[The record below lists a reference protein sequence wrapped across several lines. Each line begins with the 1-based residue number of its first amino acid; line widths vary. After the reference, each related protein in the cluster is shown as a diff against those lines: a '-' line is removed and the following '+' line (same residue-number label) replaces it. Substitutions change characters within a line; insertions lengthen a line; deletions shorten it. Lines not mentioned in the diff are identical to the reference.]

1 MGLKGFRLKNT
12 THHQLRSPLLFVLL
26 LCVFLLGSLVYF
38 SPFRAAPNAHA
49 SGLAPLA
56 GQAPGLARKS
66 RLLGPADPNTQVTL
80 LLGLHMRNQAALQ
93 AYVDNLTRPHSITAH
108 HYLTPAQVATAY
120 GPSSE
125 SQQAVVAF
133 MQAAGFQET
142 LTFKHHLLLGFKGTI
157 GLAEAAFHV
166 QINNYRA
173 PRGRQF
179 YAPASDPLIPDALS
193 PIIQSIN
200 GLDDAAHFT
209 HPPVPSR
216 KSVQA
221 TATTATSATTV
232 TSATSATTANAS
244 CPAPGSSGNY
254 FVPAQIAS
262 AYNLSGLYSAGF
274 RGEGQTVA
282 LYELDDYLLSD
293 IKTYTACYG
302 GGSVPIN
309 RVLVDGGT
317 GQGPS
322 DGAIEVELDM
332 EMVLSA
338 APHLASMRVYE
349 AANTDSEAL
358 AEWSQI
364 VSDATPVVSSSWG
377 QCDTGV
383 SSPGYISEENSLFLV
398 AAAQGQSI
406 FAASGDSGTN
416 DCGDGTRTVD
426 DPASQPYITGVGGTT
441 LTLSSGHY
449 GSEVVWDDT
458 SREIASGGGISAYWT
473 MPSWQ
478 QGPGV
483 VNSYSS
489 GSPCAATGG
498 KLCREVPD
506 VSLNADPNTGY
517 ATYCTAG
524 SNCTAPN
531 TGWLIVGG
539 TSAAAP
545 MWAAMSAL
553 ANEKSLHDGNF
564 NLGFLNP
571 LLYEIGQNESG
582 TSYASDFH
590 DITSGTNDPFDDGQD
605 IYPATT
611 GYDMTTG
618 LGSYN
623 ALALASDLEK
633 LAKSLTNSRG
643 APASTKWYFAEGSVG
658 NSFHEYL
665 TLLNPSA
672 TQTATVTITYLFSN
686 KAPITVQHTVSAS
699 ARSTVDANADLH
711 VSLSAP
717 QQAISAIVSS
727 NIPIVA
733 ERPMYFDLHGIASGT
748 DVVGATDATNT
759 TFYFAEGD
767 SRQSGNANYATYV
780 TMLNP
785 SQTNTAHV
793 VITYYSNG
801 GVAGTQNVSVGPLQ
815 RGTGTPAALGLHEQV
830 AIKVTSD
837 IGIVV
842 ERPLYFKDY
851 VPTAGG
857 WTSGAATAVGA
868 TSLGPGGGS
877 DWLFAEGY
885 TGTSN
890 NFQEYLV
897 LANFTTNAASVNVKL
912 EYTNG
917 TLQTVP
923 VTVAAQS
930 QYYFDVNNAYAHPQ
944 SGCGC
949 TPTPSVSAE
958 VTASTPSIVAERL
971 MYFHYGPRH
980 IPGGSDVVGEA
991 GPASQAVYSFAEGY
1005 TYGDFSEFLTLQN
1018 PNNSAEAVA
1027 ITLFAD
1033 NTIVQETLQL
1043 AAHSRT
1049 TVSINSLI
1057 VPMASAYPTNPVT
1070 QGFEVSM
1077 DIQALNS
1084 GAVVAERPQY
1094 FILHGD
1100 MGGTDV
1106 IGYTGG

>member
-1 MGLKGFRLKNT
+1 MGLKGLRLKT
-12 THHQLRSPLLFVLL
+12 FMYRFLRNPLLCVLL
-26 LCVFLLGSLVYF
+26 LCVFLAGSLFYF
-38 SPFRAAPNAHA
+38 SPFRAPNAHA
-49 SGLAPLA
+49 SGLVPLV
-56 GQAPGLARKS
+56 GQVPGLARKS
-66 RLLGPADPNTQVTL
+66 RLLGPADPATQVML
-80 LLGLHMRNQAALQ
+80 LLGLRMRNQAALQ
-93 AYVDNLTRPHSITAH
+93 AYVDNLSRPHSITAG

-157 GLAEAAFHV
+157 GQAEAAFHV
-166 QINNYRA
+166 QINDYRA
-173 PRGRQF
+173 RDGRQF

-200 GLDDAAHFT
+200 GLDNAAHFT
-209 HPPVPSR
+209 HPPVPAR
-216 KSVQA
+216 KGLQTA
-221 TATTATSATTV
+221 ATTATTGRAI
-232 TSATSATTANAS
+232 
-244 CPAPGSSGNY
+244 CPGSGSNGSY
-254 FVPAQIAS
+254 FIPAQIAR
-262 AYNLSGLYSAGF
+262 AYNLNGLYNVGF
-274 RGEGQTVA
+274 RGEGQIVG
-282 LYELDDYLLSD
+282 LFELDDYLFSD

-317 GQGPS
+317 GQPPS

-338 APHLASMRVYE
+338 APHLASLRVYE

-364 VSDATPVVSSSWG
+364 VSDATPVVSTSWG
-377 QCDTGV
+377 QCDIGIA
-383 SSPGYISEENSLFLV
+383 SPGYASEENTLFLE

-416 DCGDGTRTVD
+416 DCGDGSRTVD
-426 DPASQPYITGVGGTT
+426 DPAAQPYITGVGGTT

-458 SREIASGGGISAYWT
+458 SRGYASGGGISADWT

-483 VNSYSS
+483 ENSYSS
-489 GSPCAATGG
+489 AEPCAANTGNTG

-524 SNCTAPN
+524 SSCVAPN
-531 TGWLIVGG
+531 TGWIVVGG

-545 MWAAMSAL
+545 LWAAMTAL

-590 DITSGTNDPFDDGQD
+590 DITSGTNDPFGDGQN

-633 LAKSLTNSRG
+633 LAKALTNSRS

-665 TLLNPSA
+665 TLLNPGA
-672 TQTATVTITYLFSN
+672 TQAATVTITYLFSN
-686 KAPITVQHTVSAS
+686 KAPVTVQHTVSAS
-699 ARSTVDANADLH
+699 TRSTVDVNADLH
-711 VSLSAP
+711 VALSDP

-733 ERPMYFDLHGIASGT
+733 ERPLYFDLHGIASGT
-748 DVVGATDATNT
+748 DVLGATGATHT

-767 SRQSGNANYATYV
+767 SRQSGNASYATYV
-780 TMLNP
+780 TILNP
-785 SQTNTAHV
+785 SQSNTAHV

-801 GVAGTQNVSVGPLQ
+801 GVAGTQNVNVGPMQ
-815 RGTGTPAALGLHEQV
+815 RGTGTPAAPGLHEQV

-842 ERPLYFKDY
+842 ERPLYFKDF

-857 WTSGAATAVGA
+857 WTSGAASAVGA
-868 TSLGPGGGS
+868 TSLGSGSGS

-885 TGTSN
+885 TGNGN

-897 LANFTTNAASVNVKL
+897 LANFTGSAASVNVKL

-917 TLQTVP
+917 TVQTVP
-923 VTVAAQS
+923 VTVNAES

-949 TPTPSVSAE
+949 TPTPEVSAE
-958 VTASTPSIVAERL
+958 VTASTASIVAERL
-971 MYFHYGPRH
+971 MYFHYGPKH

-991 GPASQAVYSFAEGY
+991 GPASQSVYSFAEGY

-1018 PNNSAEAVA
+1018 PTNNVETVA

-1057 VPMASAYPTNPVT
+1057 VPMARAYPTTPVT

-1077 DIQALNS
+1077 DIQALN
-1084 GAVVAERPQY
+1084 GGTVVAERPLY

>member
-1 MGLKGFRLKNT
+1 MGLKEICLKKYA
-12 THHQLRSPLLFVLL
+12 HHLFRSPMTFVLL
-26 LCVFLLGSLVYF
+26 LCVFLSGSLYYF

-49 SGLAPLA
+49 SGLVPLT
-56 GQAPGLARKS
+56 GQVPDLEGKSQLPGAANS
-66 RLLGPADPNTQVTL
+66 STQVTL
-80 LLGLHMRNQAALQ
+80 LVGLHMRNQAALQ
-93 AYVDNLTRPHSITAH
+93 AYVDNLSRPHSIMAH
-108 HYLTPAQVATAY
+108 HYLTPVQIATAY
-120 GPSSE
+120 GPSSG

-142 LTFKHHLLLGFKGTI
+142 LTFKHHLLIGFKGTI
-157 GLAEAAFHV
+157 GQAEAAFHV
-166 QINNYRA
+166 RINNYRA
-173 PRGRQF
+173 PGGRQF
-179 YAPASDPLIPDALS
+179 YAPASNPLIPEALS

-200 GLDDAAHFT
+200 GLDNAAQFT
-209 HPPVPSR
+209 HPPVPAHNSL
-216 KSVQA
+216 QA
-221 TATTATSATTV
+221 TI
-232 TSATSATTANAS
+232 ANAS
-244 CPAPGSSGNY
+244 CPSPGSNGSY
-254 FVPAQIAS
+254 FVPTQIAG
-262 AYNLSGLYSAGF
+262 AYNLDDLYNAGF

-282 LYELDDYLLSD
+282 LYELDDYSLGD
-293 IKTYTACYG
+293 IKTYTSCYG
-302 GGSVPIN
+302 GGAVPIN

-317 GQGPS
+317 GQGPA

-338 APHLASMRVYE
+338 APHLASLRVYE
-349 AANTDSEAL
+349 AFNDDSEAL

-364 VSDATPVVSSSWG
+364 VSDAIPVVSSSWG

-383 SSPGYISEENSLFLV
+383 SSAAYVNQENALFLV

-406 FAASGDSGTN
+406 VAAAGDYGTD

-489 GSPCAATGG
+489 GSPCTATGG

-517 ATYCTAG
+517 ATYCTVG
-524 SNCTAPN
+524 SNCAAPDS
-531 TGWLIVGG
+531 GWLIVGG

-545 MWAAMSAL
+545 MWAAMIAL

-571 LLYEIGQNESG
+571 LLYEIGQNASG

-590 DITSGTNDPFDDGQD
+590 DITSGTNDPFSDGQN
-605 IYPATT
+605 IYPATSH
-611 GYDMTTG
+611 YDMTTG

-623 ALALASDLEK
+623 ALALATDLEK
-633 LAKSLTNSRG
+633 LAKNLTSSRN

-672 TQTATVTITYLFSN
+672 TQAATVTITYLFSN
-686 KAPITVQHTVSAS
+686 KAPVTVQHTVSAS
-699 ARSTVDANADLH
+699 MRSTVDANADLH
-711 VSLSAP
+711 VSLSAA

-733 ERPMYFDLHGIASGT
+733 ERPMYFDLHGVPGGT
-748 DVVGATDATNT
+748 DVVGATNATNT

-767 SRQSGNANYATYV
+767 SRQSGNANYSTYV
-780 TMLNP
+780 TILNP
-785 SQTNTAHV
+785 SQSNTAHV
-793 VITYYSNG
+793 VITYYSRG
-801 GVAGTQNVSVGPLQ
+801 SVAGTQNVNVGPLQ
-815 RGTGTPAALGLHEQV
+815 RGTGTPAAVGLHEQV

-837 IGIVV
+837 TGIVV

-857 WTSGAATAVGA
+857 WTSGAASAVGA
-868 TSLGPGGGS
+868 TSLGSGSS

-885 TGTSN
+885 TGTGS

-897 LANFTTNAASVNVKL
+897 LANFTTNAVSVNVRL

-917 TLQTVP
+917 TVQTVP
-923 VTVAAQS
+923 VTVSAQS

-949 TPTPSVSAE
+949 TPTPEVSAE
-958 VTASTPSIVAERL
+958 VTTSTPSIVAERL
-971 MYFHYGPRH
+971 MYFHYGSKH

-991 GPASQAVYSFAEGY
+991 GPAHQAVYSFAEGY

-1018 PNNSAEAVA
+1018 PNNSAETVA

-1033 NTIVQETLQL
+1033 KTIVQETLQL

-1070 QGFEVSM
+1070 QGYEVSM
-1077 DIQALNS
+1077 DIQALN
-1084 GAVVAERPQY
+1084 GGTVVAERPQY